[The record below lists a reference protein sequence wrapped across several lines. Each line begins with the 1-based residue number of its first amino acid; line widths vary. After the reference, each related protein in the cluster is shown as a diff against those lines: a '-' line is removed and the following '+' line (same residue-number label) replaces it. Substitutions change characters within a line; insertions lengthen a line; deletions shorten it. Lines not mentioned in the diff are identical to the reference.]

1 MRIFDGLE
9 HADLQR
15 TDRVLAVGAFDG
27 VHLGH
32 QRLLGH
38 VCRTAREYGVESAIM
53 TFEPIPAQV
62 FRPEGPDNTRLT
74 LRDER
79 DRELIKQC
87 VDTAV
92 VVRFDEEFRN
102 MRAADFARDV
112 LVARLGV
119 RVLVASKT
127 HTFGRNAEAD
137 VRRIA
142 EMGMEM
148 GFEVHVL
155 PPILVEG
162 RRINSTEIRRRLWS
176 GDVQE
181 AARWLGRPYDLA
193 GEVVSGRGV
202 GATLGFPTA
211 NIAPHPHKLTP
222 GDGVYAC
229 AARPE
234 IPGAPAG
241 HWVPAAVSIG
251 HTPTIG
257 EADRRIEAHLLHVP
271 DADFRPTSLRLL
283 FLRRLRDQ
291 YKFPDRNALAAQIT
305 RDVEDVRETFA
316 ATPPDSLTL

>member
-9 HADLQR
+9 HPELKRA
-15 TDRVLAVGAFDG
+15 DRVLAVGAFDG

-62 FRPEGPDNTRLT
+62 FRPEGPDNARLT

-87 VDTAV
+87 MDAV
-92 VVRFDEEFRN
+92 VVVDFNERFRDR
-102 MRAADFARDV
+102 RAADFAREV

-155 PPILVEG
+155 PPMLVEG
-162 RRINSTEIRRRLWS
+162 QRINSTDIRRRLWS
-176 GDVQE
+176 GDVE
-181 AARWLGRPYDLA
+181 GAAKWLGRPYDLA
-193 GEVVSGRGV
+193 GEIVSGRGL
-202 GATLGFPTA
+202 GAGLGFPTA
-211 NIAPHPHKLTP
+211 NLLPHPHKLTP
-222 GDGVYAC
+222 ADGVYAC

-234 IPGAPAG
+234 TDGAAG
-241 HWVPAAVSIG
+241 DWAPAAVSIG

-257 EADRRIEAHLLHVP
+257 DGGRQIEAYML
-271 DADFRPTSLRLL
+271 DAPNGDFRAASWRLL

-291 YKFPDRNALAAQIT
+291 QKFPDRDALAAQIA
-305 RDVEDVRETFA
+305 RDVEGVRETFA
-316 ATPPDSLTL
+316 AQPAESLAV

>member
-9 HADLQR
+9 HPDLQR
-15 TDRVLAVGAFDG
+15 ADRVLAVGAFDG

-32 QRLLGH
+32 QRLLNH
-38 VCRTAREYGVESAIM
+38 VCRTAREYAVDSAIM

-62 FRPEGPDNTRLT
+62 FRPEGADNTRLT

-87 VDTAV
+87 VDSAIV
-92 VVRFDEEFRN
+92 VDFNEQFRN

-162 RRINSTEIRRRLWS
+162 LRINSTDIRRRLWR
-176 GDVQE
+176 GDVE
-181 AARWLGRPYDLA
+181 GAAKWLGRPYDLA
-193 GEVVSGRGV
+193 GQVVPGRGI
-202 GATLGFPTA
+202 GAKMGFPTA
-211 NIAPHPHKLTP
+211 NLLPHPHKLTP
-222 GDGVYAC
+222 ADGVYAC

-234 IPGAPAG
+234 ADGAPAAE
-241 HWVPAAVSIG
+241 WTPAAVSIG

-257 EADRRIEAHLLHVP
+257 DDGRRIEAYLPHAP
-271 DADFRPTSLRLL
+271 SGDFRAASLRIL

-291 YKFPDRNALAAQIT
+291 RRFPDRDALAAQIALDVDAV
-305 RDVEDVRETFA
+305 RDTFA
-316 ATPPDSLTL
+316 AWSPADLTP